1 MFVQCE
7 IGLEPEVTFF
17 GESDPGIK
25 TSFIVVIALQT
36 GKVTFWRTKKFA
48 SVLQT
53 EECNNFC
60 FFVALGLFRFF
71 LVLKG
76 VNHSKLYKVQ
86 VPYYFLFTKFKV
98 TL

>member
-36 GKVTFWRTKKFA
+36 GKVTFWRTTKFA
-48 SVLQT
+48 SVLKT
-53 EECNNFC
+53 EECN
-60 FFVALGLFRFF
+60 
-71 LVLKG
+71 
-76 VNHSKLYKVQ
+76 
-86 VPYYFLFTKFKV
+86 
-98 TL
+98 